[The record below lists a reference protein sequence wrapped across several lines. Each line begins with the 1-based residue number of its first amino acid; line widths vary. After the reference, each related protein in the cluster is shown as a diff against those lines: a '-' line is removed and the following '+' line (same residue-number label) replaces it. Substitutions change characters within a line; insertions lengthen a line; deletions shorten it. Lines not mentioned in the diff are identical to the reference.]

1 MKSHKILVAPLIA
14 GALVLSACGGGGGSN
29 DSGSG
34 GESPA
39 SIAPITSQD
48 INVKDRADLAQG
60 GTVRLAVSDFGN
72 NWNPYNVDGNNAELT
87 QARNALLPVYFT
99 YDAKGVPSA
108 NPDFVLSAEETNT
121 NPTTVHYKLNPKAV
135 WGDGSPVDVD
145 DMIAT
150 WKANNGSDKAFNAAS
165 TQGFDQIAKI
175 TTGADKFD
183 VYVTY
188 KGPYPDWTQPF
199 SVPGVLKAES
209 AKDAKTF
216 NTGWKSLD
224 NDWLSGPFK
233 VASFDASQKVLTE
246 VPNDK
251 WWGDKPLLDKITF
264 RTISPDA
271 TAAAFANNELDS
283 FDIGPDPDAYKR
295 AQGVADASIRQAAGP
310 NFRHFTFNTKAGV
323 LTDQK
328 VRQAIVKGLDR
339 EAIGASDLA
348 GIDWPV
354 QALNNNILLQ
364 NQEGYKDVA
373 AETGINYDPDGAK
386 ADLDAL
392 GWTAGPDGIRVKD
405 GKKLE
410 VKFAQLSGVPVS
422 QNEALQTQNMLK
434 EIGIKVDIVNVPVSK
449 FQDGSVLSNHEF
461 EIIAFSW
468 IGTQYPFQG
477 ISQIYGTGSD
487 SNYSQLSDPR
497 IDENAKK
504 LDSETDHAKRI
515 ELANETAK
523 IIWENVM
530 TLPLYQ
536 RPELIAVKT
545 KLANYGAFGLTITPR
560 WQDVGYEK

>member
-1 MKSHKILVAPLIA
+1 MKARKILVAPAIA
-14 GALVLSACGGGGGSN
+14 GMLILSACGGGG
-29 DSGSG
+29 DSGTGEQG
-34 GESPA
+34 GSTE
-39 SIAPITSQD
+39 SIAPISSQD
-48 INVKDRADLAQG
+48 INIKDRGELAQG
-60 GTVRLAVSDFGN
+60 GTVRLAIPDFGN
-72 NWNPYNVDGNNAELT
+72 NWNPMNVNGNNSGLT
-87 QARNALLPVYFT
+87 GARNPIMPQLFN
-99 YDAKGVPSA
+99 YDTKGVPSP
-108 NPDFVLSAEETNT
+108 NPNFLESAEQTNAD
-121 NPTTVHYKLNPKAV
+121 PTTVKLKLNPKAV
-135 WGDGSPVDVD
+135 WGDGSPVDID
-145 DMIAT
+145 DMTAT
-150 WKANNGSDKAFNAAS
+150 WKACDGTNKKFECAS
-165 TQGFDQIAKI
+165 TQGYDQIASI
-175 TTGADKFD
+175 TAGADKFD
-183 VYVTY
+183 VTITF

-199 SVPGVLKAES
+199 SYPGTLKAES
-209 AKDAKTF
+209 VKDPETF
-216 NTGWKSLD
+216 NNGWKALN

-233 VASFDASQKVLTE
+233 VEGFDNSQKVLTE

-264 RTISPDA
+264 RAISDDA

-283 FDIGPDPDAYKR
+283 FDIGPNPDAYKR
-295 AQGVADASIRQAAGP
+295 VQGVSDASIRAAAGP

-323 LTDQK
+323 LADQK

-354 QALNNNILLQ
+354 QPLNNNILLQ

-373 AETGINYDPDGAK
+373 AETGIQFDPEGAK

-392 GWTAGPDGIRVKD
+392 GWTVGADGIREKD

-410 VKFAQLSGVPVS
+410 VKFSQLSGVSVS
-422 QNEALQTQNMLK
+422 ENEALQTQSLLK
-434 EIGIKVDIVNVPVSK
+434 EIGVKVDIVDVPIAK
-449 FQDGSVLSNHEF
+449 FQDGTVLTNHEF

-468 IGTQYPFQG
+468 IGTPYPFQG

-487 SNYSQLSDPR
+487 SNFSQLSDPK

-504 LDSETDHAKRI
+504 LDSTTDLQARVD
-515 ELANETAK
+515 LANETAK

-545 KLANYGAFGLTITPR
+545 KLANYGAFGLSNPQ
-560 WQDVGYEK
+560 WENVGYEK

>member
-1 MKSHKILVAPLIA
+1 MKTRKILLAPLVA
-14 GALVLSACGGGGGSN
+14 GALLLSACGGPDESGGG
-29 DSGSG
+29 
-34 GESPA
+34 GEPA
-39 SIAPITSQD
+39 ESIAPISSQD
-48 INVKDRADLAQG
+48 INAKDRGELAQG
-60 GTVRLAVSDFGN
+60 GTVRLDVPDFGN
-72 NWNPYNVDGNNAELT
+72 NWNPYNVDGNNNDLSRVRAALVPT
-87 QARNALLPVYFT
+87 FFNYDTKGNATP
-99 YDAKGVPSA
+99 
-108 NPDFVLSAEETNT
+108 NPNYLVSAEETNA
-121 NPTTVHYKLNPKAV
+121 NPTTVNYKLNPKAV
-135 WGDGSPVDVD
+135 WGDGSPIDGD

-150 WKANNGSDKAFNAAS
+150 WKANNGSQKDFNIAS

-175 TTGADKFD
+175 ETGADKFD
-183 VYVTY
+183 VTVTY
-188 KGPYPDWTQPF
+188 KGAYPDWTQPF
-199 SVPGVLKAES
+199 SIPGTAKAES
-209 AKDAKTF
+209 VKDAKTY
-216 NTGWKSLD
+216 NEGWKNLN
-224 NDWLSGPFK
+224 NDWLAGPFK
-233 VASFDASQKVLTE
+233 VQSFDNSQKVLNL

-251 WWGDKPLLDKITF
+251 WWGEKPLLDTITY
-264 RTISPDA
+264 RAISPDA

-295 AQGVADASIRQAAGP
+295 VQGVSDASIRQAAGP

-354 QALNNNILLQ
+354 QPLNNNILLQ
-364 NQEGYKDVA
+364 NQEGYADVA
-373 AETGINYDPDGAK
+373 KEAGIDFDPEGAK

-392 GWTAGPDGIRVKD
+392 GWTAGSDGIREKD

-410 VKFAQLSGVPVS
+410 VKFAQLGGVPVS
-422 QNEALQTQNMLK
+422 ENEALQAQNMLK
-434 EIGIKVDIVNVPVSK
+434 EIGVKVDIVDVPIAK

-468 IGTQYPFQG
+468 IGTPYPFQG
-477 ISQIYGTGSD
+477 VSQIYGTGSD

-504 LDSETDHAKRI
+504 LDSETDTAARI
-515 ELANETAK
+515 TLANETAK

-536 RPELIAVKT
+536 RPELTAVKT
-545 KLANYGAFGLTITPR
+545 KLANYGSFGLSNVA
-560 WQDVGYEK
+560 WENVGYEK

>member
-1 MKSHKILVAPLIA
+1 VKARKILVAPAIA
-14 GALVLSACGGGGGSN
+14 GLLVLSACGGGGGG
-29 DSGSG
+29 DTGEQGGST
-34 GESPA
+34 E
-39 SIAPITSQD
+39 SIAPISSQD
-48 INVKDRADLAQG
+48 INIKDRGELAQG
-60 GTVRLAVSDFGN
+60 GTVRLAIPDFGD
-72 NWNPYNVDGNNAELT
+72 NWNPMNVNGNNAGLT
-87 QARNALLPVYFT
+87 DARNPIMPQLFN
-99 YDAKGVPSA
+99 YDTKGVPTP
-108 NPDFVLSAEETNT
+108 NPNFLESAEQTNAD
-121 NPTTVHYKLNPKAV
+121 PTTVKLKLNPKAV
-135 WGDGSPVDVD
+135 WGDGSPIDID
-145 DMIAT
+145 DLTAT
-150 WKANNGSDKAFNAAS
+150 WKACDGTNKKFECAA
-165 TQGFDQIAKI
+165 TQGYDQIASM
-175 TTGADKFD
+175 TAGADKFD
-183 VYVTY
+183 VTVTF
-188 KGPYPDWTQPF
+188 KAAYPDWSQPL
-199 SVPGVLKAES
+199 VQPVKAES
-209 AKDAKTF
+209 VKDPETF
-216 NTGWKSLD
+216 NTGWKELN

-233 VASFDASQKVLTE
+233 VESFDNSQKVLTE

-264 RTISPDA
+264 RAISDDA

-283 FDIGPDPDAYKR
+283 FDIGPNPDAYKR
-295 AQGVADASIRQAAGP
+295 VQGVTDASIRAAAGP

-354 QALNNNILLQ
+354 QPLNNNILLQ

-373 AETGINYDPDGAK
+373 AETGIQYDPEGAK

-392 GWTAGPDGIRVKD
+392 GWTIGADGIREKA

-410 VKFAQLSGVPVS
+410 VKFSQLSGVSVS
-422 QNEALQTQNMLK
+422 ANEALQAQSLLK
-434 EIGIKVDIVNVPVSK
+434 EIGVKVDIVDVPIAK

-468 IGTQYPFQG
+468 IGTPYPFQG
-477 ISQIYGTGSD
+477 ISQIYGTGSE
-487 SNYSQLSDPR
+487 SNFSQLSDPR

-504 LDSETDHAKRI
+504 LDSTTDLQARVD
-515 ELANETAK
+515 LANETAK

-545 KLANYGAFGLTITPR
+545 NLANYGAFGLSNVE
-560 WQDVGYEK
+560 WENVGYEK

>member
-1 MKSHKILVAPLIA
+1 MKARKILVAPLVA
-14 GALVLSACGGGGGSN
+14 GTLVLSACGGGGDTGGGS
-29 DSGSG
+29 
-34 GESPA
+34 EPTE

-48 INVKDRADLAQG
+48 INVKDRADLAEG
-60 GTVRLAVSDFGN
+60 GTMRLSVSDFGD
-72 NWNPYNVDGNNAELT
+72 NWNPMNVNGNNADLT
-87 QARNALLPVYFT
+87 EARNPVLPNLFN
-99 YDAKGVPSA
+99 YDTKGVPTP
-108 NPDFVLSAEETNT
+108 NPNFLESAEETNA
-121 NPTTVHYKLNPKAV
+121 NPTTVKLKLNPKAV

-145 DMIAT
+145 DLTAT
-150 WKANNGSDKAFNAAS
+150 WKACNGENKKFQCAS
-165 TQGFDQIAKI
+165 TQGYDQIASI
-175 TTGADKFD
+175 EAGADKFD
-183 VYVTY
+183 VTVTF
-188 KGPYPDWTQPF
+188 KAAYPDWSQPL
-199 SVPGVLKAES
+199 VNPVKAES
-209 AKDAKTF
+209 VKDAETF
-216 NTGWKSLD
+216 NNGWKSLN

-233 VASFDASQKVLTE
+233 VESFDSSQKVLTE

-251 WWGDKPLLDKITF
+251 WWGEKPLLEKITF
-264 RTISPDA
+264 RAISPDA
-271 TAAAFANNELDS
+271 TAAAFANNELDT
-283 FDIGPDPDAYKR
+283 FDIGPDPDAYQRTK
-295 AQGVADASIRQAAGP
+295 GVSDASIRAAAGP

-328 VRQAIVKGLDR
+328 VRQVIVKGLDR

-434 EIGIKVDIVNVPVSK
+434 EIGVKVDIVNVPVSK

-497 IDENAKK
+497 IDANAKK

>member
-1 MKSHKILVAPLIA
+1 MKARKILVAPAIA
-14 GALVLSACGGGGGSN
+14 GMLILSACGGGGG
-29 DSGSG
+29 DTGEQG
-34 GESPA
+34 GTTE
-39 SIAPITSQD
+39 SIAPISSQD
-48 INVKDRADLAQG
+48 INVKDRGELAQG
-60 GTVRLAVSDFGN
+60 GTVRLSVADFGN
-72 NWNPYNVDGNNAELT
+72 NWNPNSVSGNNDDLSR
-87 QARNALLPVYFT
+87 ARRSLLPQFFN
-99 YDAKGVPSA
+99 YDTKGVPQA
-108 NPDFVLSAEETNT
+108 NPNWVVSAEETKAS
-121 NPTTVHYKLNPKAV
+121 PTVVSMKLNPKAV
-135 WGDGSPVDVD
+135 WGDGSPVDAD
-145 DMIAT
+145 DLTAT
-150 WKANNGSDKAFNAAS
+150 WKACDGTNKKFECAS
-165 TQGFDQIAKI
+165 TQGYDQIASI

-183 VYVTY
+183 ITITF
-188 KGPYPDWTQPF
+188 KAAYPDWTQPF
-199 SVPGVLKAES
+199 SYPGTLKAES
-209 AKDAKTF
+209 VKDPETF
-216 NTGWKSLD
+216 NNGWKALN

-233 VASFDASQKVLTE
+233 VESFDNSQKVLNQ

-264 RTISPDA
+264 RAISDDA

-295 AQGVADASIRQAAGP
+295 VQGVSDASIRSAAGP

-328 VRQAIVKGLDR
+328 VRQAIVKGIDR
-339 EAIGASDLA
+339 ESIGASDLA

-354 QALNNNILLQ
+354 QPLNNNILLQ

-373 AETGINYDPDGAK
+373 AETGIEYDPEGAK

-392 GWTAGPDGIRVKD
+392 GWTAGADGIREKD

-410 VKFAQLSGVPVS
+410 VKFSQLSGVPVS
-422 QNEALQTQNMLK
+422 ENEALQTQSLLK
-434 EIGIKVDIVNVPVSK
+434 EIGVKVDIVDVPIAK
-449 FQDGSVLSNHEF
+449 FQDGTVLTNHEF

-487 SNYSQLSDPR
+487 SNFSQLSDPK
-497 IDENAKK
+497 IDANAKK
-504 LDSETDHAKRI
+504 LDSTTDLQARVD
-515 ELANETAK
+515 LANETAK

-545 KLANYGAFGLTITPR
+545 KLANYGAFGLGNVQ
-560 WQDVGYEK
+560 WENVGYEK